1 MPFHPARRGL
11 RSLSPPF
18 SPDDTRLRQGLGSL
32 PRPQTSEDDPEEER
46 RQRRWDLLLEQIGEL
61 RDLPGSQKFNINEDR
76 MENLLDTL
84 HALVGGNTSIS
95 RNVSGRPTNYPSGR
109 YRPSEEQAPA
119 AFSQFRNPFGRFRT
133 REGYPPHISLTAA
146 GDYASRRAGEGF
158 EMDPSGRPMTGEWSR
173 PERFVAMHEAGHGV
187 DASNIFP
194 ESLEKMQKESNAPMY
209 PWQNLG
215 EPSWP
220 ERAWM
225 ALERKMAGT
234 YKSEKY
240 ATQFGKAVEILQ
252 DSLDPERRSEAVS
265 RIDSPEMK
273 KLVEGLLEH
282 PVYENHPLRQ
292 RARGNGR
299 APLLKAR

>member
-1 MPFHPARRGL
+1 
-11 RSLSPPF
+11 
-18 SPDDTRLRQGLGSL
+18 
-32 PRPQTSEDDPEEER
+32 
-46 RQRRWDLLLEQIGEL
+46 
-61 RDLPGSQKFNINEDR
+61 
-76 MENLLDTL
+76 
-84 HALVGGNTSIS
+84 
-95 RNVSGRPTNYPSGR
+95 
-109 YRPSEEQAPA
+109 
-119 AFSQFRNPFGRFRT
+119 
-133 REGYPPHISLTAA
+133 
-146 GDYASRRAGEGF
+146 
-158 EMDPSGRPMTGEWSR
+158 MTGEWSR
-173 PERFVAMHEAGHGV
+173 PERFVAIHEAGHGV
-187 DASNIFP
+187 DVGNIFP
-194 ESLEKMQKESNAPMY
+194 ESLETMQKESNAPMY

-273 KLVEGLLEH
+273 KLVEELLEH